1 MADDDAWEARAKRL
15 LRSEMTRRGVTYE
28 QLAEKLGAVGIAEDH
43 RNLRNKVARG
53 KFSAALLLQ
62 CLEAMGAKELR
73 LD

>member
-1 MADDDAWEARAKRL
+1 MADDPWEEKAKRL

-28 QLAEKLGAVGIAEDH
+28 SLIEKLSAVGVVEDH

-53 KFSAALLLQ
+53 KFSASLLLQ
-62 CLEAMGAKELR
+62 CLEAMGAREIR